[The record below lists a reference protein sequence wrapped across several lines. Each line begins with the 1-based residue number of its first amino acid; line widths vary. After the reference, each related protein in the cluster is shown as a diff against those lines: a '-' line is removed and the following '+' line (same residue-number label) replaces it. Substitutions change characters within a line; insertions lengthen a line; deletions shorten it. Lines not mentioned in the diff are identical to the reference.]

1 MVWLDRLG
9 HGVVG
14 FGLVLVIG
22 YVACKYAL
30 RRRSMARKGQSS
42 NTADKK
48 TGLPDKDS
56 DAITSVACLN
66 TANFVSD
73 SVKRH

>member
-30 RRRSMARKGQSS
+30 RRRSMARKGQSN
-42 NTADKK
+42 NTPDKK
-48 TGLPDKDS
+48 TGLAS
-56 DAITSVACLN
+56 TSEISPNHNPLA
-66 TANFVSD
+66 
-73 SVKRH
+73 K